1 MGCGINMDKKK
12 VIKLKI
18 TPAMKAVAIPL
29 YVPTKRTGRPNVNS
43 TSQNTCVRMMKD
55 NENNF
60 ASIMRYDIAQIKLMR
75 ITSIRY

>member
-1 MGCGINMDKKK
+1 
-12 VIKLKI
+12 
-18 TPAMKAVAIPL
+18 
-29 YVPTKRTGRPNVNS
+29 
-43 TSQNTCVRMMKD
+43 MKD